1 MSRLLPTL
9 LLLAIIG
16 CASTRQTTLD
26 LQGNPK
32 GPAHY
37 EFKQTVHRTTPHGP
51 EFIAY
56 GLAYFDNSEL
66 NRNYNPTW
74 PRSGHVTFRLRA
86 TPLDGNRYAIA
97 LLGPARSAG
106 PGDDEILS
114 AIATPKHYTLTQTA
128 GHAQLT
134 LQNLPMKSRNHPNTP
149 FALSGQIRSTPATES
164 QFAKH
169 LGDFTWDY
177 NSRANAGPPPPPFPP
192 DPKS

>member
-1 MSRLLPTL
+1 MSRLLPVFL
-9 LLLAIIG
+9 LLPIIG
-16 CASTRQTTLD
+16 CASTPQTTLD

-37 EFKQTVHRTTPHGP
+37 EFNETIHRSTPQGP

-74 PRSGHVTFRLRA
+74 PRSGHITFRLRA
-86 TPLDGNRYAIA
+86 TPIADSRYAIA

-114 AIATPKHYTLTQTA
+114 AIATPNHYTLTQSE
-128 GHAQLT
+128 GQSQLA
-134 LQNLPMKSRNHPNTP
+134 LQNLPMKSRNHLNTP
-149 FALSGQIRSTPATES
+149 FTLSGVIRSTPASEN
-164 QFAKH
+164 QFAKQ
-169 LGDFTWDY
+169 LDDFTWDY
-177 NSRANAGPPPPPFPP
+177 NSRANAGPRPPPFPP